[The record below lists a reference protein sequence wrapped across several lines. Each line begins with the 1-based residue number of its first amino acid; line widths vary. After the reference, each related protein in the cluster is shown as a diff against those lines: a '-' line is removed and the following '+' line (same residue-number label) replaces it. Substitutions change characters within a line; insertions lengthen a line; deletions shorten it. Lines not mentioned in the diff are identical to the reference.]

1 MRFLDYLKRFTYTP
15 NEFYDHLKG
24 FEDAAGG
31 DVDLLI
37 LPAMTGD
44 NYDEPALKPTESE
57 VNDTQ
62 DPDAD
67 FDPYV
72 ATVTLKV
79 MNKSKTKVLEWFNG
93 TRKVTVDIDTTAGKI
108 AINDGDFA
116 AVKTDVTFD
125 LAFENGVGTFT
136 ITLGGTWDEEETIKV
151 NADKD
156 GSNNS
161 VGIMGYTVKKE
172 NHFLVEVQANPASG

>member
-1 MRFLDYLKRFTYTP
+1 MRYLDYLKRFTYTP

-24 FEDAAGG
+24 LEDAAGG
-31 DVDLLI
+31 DLELVV

-44 NYDEPALKPTESE
+44 QGDEAALKPTESE
-57 VNDTQ
+57 ANSTEN
-62 DPDAD
+62 
-67 FDPYV
+67 PYV
-72 ATVTLKV
+72 ATVAVKL
-79 MNKSKTKVLEWFNG
+79 MNKANDKVLEWFNG
-93 TRKVTVDIDTTAGKI
+93 TRKVTVDISTTDGKI
-108 AINDGDFA
+108 AINDGEFA

-136 ITLGGTWDEEETIKV
+136 ITLGGTWAEEETIKV

-172 NHFLVEVQANPASG
+172 NHLLVEVQADPADG